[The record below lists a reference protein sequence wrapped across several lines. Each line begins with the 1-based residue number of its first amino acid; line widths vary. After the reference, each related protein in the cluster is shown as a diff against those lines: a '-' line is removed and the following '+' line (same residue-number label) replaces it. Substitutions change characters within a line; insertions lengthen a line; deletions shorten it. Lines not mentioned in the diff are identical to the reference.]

1 LDTAWQAVYLGHTL
15 AKAEDMTRI
24 LVQGA
29 TILSLDPRV
38 GDFCGDILVEGSRIV
53 AVEPS
58 LSGEDAEVIP
68 AKQMIALPGFVDSHR
83 HTWQSLLRGTAIDWT
98 LAQYFAGVRGVMG
111 RLYTPDDMY
120 VANYLG
126 ALEALDA
133 GITTLYDWSHNNNT
147 PDHADEAVRGLKDAG
162 LRAVFGYG
170 NSNDDWIPPSTR
182 PTDFFDLERVRRK
195 HFSSDDQLV
204 TMAFAARGPQ
214 FTTLDITAD
223 EFRRA
228 RDLGLRITLHVGDGV
243 WGTTRPVVQLASRAL
258 LGDDITYVHCNTLTD
273 DDFRLIGDS
282 GATASISPE
291 VELQMGHG
299 FLATLKLIGVGVR
312 PSISIDIVT
321 SIAGDMFGAMRV
333 LLAGTRAVVND
344 EALRERRIVD
354 SLPLMSR
361 DVLEFATVQGAR
373 ACGLEARI
381 GSLTPGK
388 EADIVLLDTNSL
400 NLVPMNNPKG
410 VVVECAHVGNV
421 DTVMVGG
428 RIVKRDKR
436 LLGIDLSRLRDR
448 IDTARDLLFRRANVP
463 VDGSWLPRPF
473 VEGADIDR

>member
-1 LDTAWQAVYLGHTL
+1 
-15 AKAEDMTRI
+15 
-24 LVQGA
+24 
-29 TILSLDPRV
+29 
-38 GDFCGDILVEGSRIV
+38 
-53 AVEPS
+53 
-58 LSGEDAEVIP
+58 
-68 AKQMIALPGFVDSHR
+68 
-83 HTWQSLLRGTAIDWT
+83 
-98 LAQYFAGVRGVMG
+98 
-111 RLYTPDDMY
+111 
-120 VANYLG
+120 
-126 ALEALDA
+126 
-133 GITTLYDWSHNNNT
+133 
-147 PDHADEAVRGLKDAG
+147 
-162 LRAVFGYG
+162 
-170 NSNDDWIPPSTR
+170 
-182 PTDFFDLERVRRK
+182 
-195 HFSSDDQLV
+195 
-204 TMAFAARGPQ
+204 MAFAARGPQ
-214 FTTLDITAD
+214 FTTLDITTD

-258 LGDDITYVHCNTLTD
+258 LGDDITYLHCNTLTD

-354 SLPLMSR
+354 PLPLMSH
-361 DVLEFATVQGAR
+361 DVLEFATVQGAL
-373 ACGLEARI
+373 ACGLAART

-410 VVVECAHVGNV
+410 SVVECAHVGNV
-421 DTVMVGG
+421 DTVMVAG

-436 LLGIDLSRLRDR
+436 LLGVDLPRLRAR
-448 IDTARDLLFRRANVP
+448 IDAARDDLFRRANVP
-463 VDGSWLPRPF
+463 ADGSWLPHPF

>member
-1 LDTAWQAVYLGHTL
+1 
-15 AKAEDMTRI
+15 M
-24 LVQGA
+24 
-29 TILSLDPRV
+29 
-38 GDFCGDILVEGSRIV
+38 
-53 AVEPS
+53 
-58 LSGEDAEVIP
+58 
-68 AKQMIALPGFVDSHR
+68 
-83 HTWQSLLRGTAIDWT
+83 
-98 LAQYFAGVRGVMG
+98 
-111 RLYTPDDMY
+111 
-120 VANYLG
+120 
-126 ALEALDA
+126 
-133 GITTLYDWSHNNNT
+133 
-147 PDHADEAVRGLKDAG
+147 
-162 LRAVFGYG
+162 RAVFGYG
-170 NSNDDWIPPSTR
+170 NANDEWVPPSTR
-182 PTDFFDLERVRRK
+182 PTNFSDVERVRRT

-228 RDLGLRITLHVGDGV
+228 RDLGLRITVHVGDGL
-243 WGTTRPVVQLASRAL
+243 WGTTRPVVQLASRGL

-299 FLATLKLIGVGVR
+299 FLATLKLIRVGVR

-333 LLAGTRAVVND
+333 LLAGTRAAVND

-354 SLPLMSR
+354 PLPLMSH

-421 DTVMVGG
+421 AMVGG
-428 RIVKRDKR
+428 RIVKRDKH
-436 LLGIDLSRLRDR
+436 LLGVDLSRLRAQ
-448 IDTARDLLFRRANVP
+448 IDTARDDLFRRANVP
-463 VDGSWLPRPF
+463 ADGSWLPRPF
-473 VEGADIDR
+473 VEGTDIDL